1 MASKRQALAGIDIG
15 TSGAK
20 SVLID
25 QDGNLLAWAGQE
37 YPLDAPHP
45 DWAEQ
50 NPRVWLDA
58 AQNTLRKCLQESDL
72 APDQVAAI
80 GLTGQMHSLV
90 CLDES
95 GAPLRPAIIWADRRS
110 RLQVEELTRRFGR
123 QNLAAWTGNPLATGF
138 MLASWAWLCQ
148 EEAQTATRTRWL
160 MLPKDEVRYRM
171 TGQIGSE
178 PSDASSTLL
187 FDPHRRT
194 WSQPV
199 LDQVGLTLDRLPPV
213 HESAEVAGGLL
224 PGFANACGLLS
235 GTPVVYGCSDQT
247 AQALS
252 QGVIQ
257 PGLVSCTIGTGG
269 QVFAP
274 AAEPL
279 HDPDLR
285 LHLFCHALPGMW
297 HLESA
302 ILSAGLALRW
312 LRDQLW
318 PGSNYNELADEAAGV
333 EAAVD
338 GLFFLPYLAGER
350 TPHMDSSV
358 RAAFSGLSLQH
369 TRANMVRAAMEGV
382 VFALKQGLELMLS
395 LGIPLERLVVSGGGT
410 RHPLWLQLQADIFGR
425 PVYPSQAAE
434 ATGRGA
440 ALLAGIGAGI
450 FKDAR
455 EAVDRTVQPGQAP
468 TLPRPEAV
476 EHYAKAYQR
485 FCALYPALKAA
496 GFAGNGSTSKP

>member
-1 MASKRQALAGIDIG
+1 MASRRQALAGIDIG

-37 YPLDAPHP
+37 YPLDAPYP

-50 NPRVWLDA
+50 NPQVWLDA
-58 AQNTLRKCLQESDL
+58 AQNTLRQCLQASRL

-95 GAPLRPAIIWADRRS
+95 GAALRPAIIWADRRS
-110 RLQVEELTRRFGR
+110 RRQVQELTHRFGQ

-148 EEAQTATRTRWL
+148 EEPHTAARTRWL
-160 MLPKDEVRYRM
+160 LLPKDEVRYRM

-187 FDPHRRT
+187 FDPHKRS

-199 LDQVGLTLDRLPPV
+199 LDQVGLSLNRLPAI
-213 HESAEVAGGLL
+213 HESAQVAGGLL
-224 PGFANACGLLS
+224 PGFARACGLLS
-235 GTPVVYGCSDQT
+235 GTPVVYGCSDQA
-247 AQALS
+247 AQAFS

-269 QVFAP
+269 QVLAP
-274 AAEPL
+274 LAEPV

-285 LHLFCHALPGMW
+285 LHLFCHALPGVW
-297 HLESA
+297 HLELA

-312 LRDQLW
+312 LRDQVW
-318 PGSNYNELADEAAGV
+318 PGSQYNELADAAAGV
-333 EAAVD
+333 EAASE

-350 TPHMDSSV
+350 TPHMDFE
-358 RAAFSGLSLQH
+358 RA
-369 TRANMVRAAMEGV
+369 R
-382 VFALKQGLELMLS
+382 
-395 LGIPLERLVVSGGGT
+395 RLCRPEPPAYPGAHGAR
-410 RHPLWLQLQADIFGR
+410 RHG
-425 PVYPSQAAE
+425 
-434 ATGRGA
+434 GRGVCPE
-440 ALLAGIGAGI
+440 AGPGS
-450 FKDAR
+450 DA
-455 EAVDRTVQPGQAP
+455 QPGSAVGTPGSLRRRHAPSFMATAPGGYFWPAGLPITIGRGHRTRGGSAGWHWSRHFQGCPGGSDQYCASRPGADAAQAGSSR
-468 TLPRPEAV
+468 TLR
-476 EHYAKAYQR
+476 
-485 FCALYPALKAA
+485 
-496 GFAGNGSTSKP
+496 

>member
-1 MASKRQALAGIDIG
+1 MTGTRQVLAGIDIG

-25 QDGNLLAWAGQE
+25 QDGKLLAWAGQE
-37 YPLDAPHP
+37 YALDAPHP

-50 NPRVWLDA
+50 NPQVWLDA
-58 AQNTLRKCLQESDL
+58 AQYTLCRCLQESGL
-72 APDQVAAI
+72 APNQVAGI

-95 GAPLRPAIIWADRRS
+95 GAAVRPAIIWADRRS
-110 RLQVEELTRRFGR
+110 RKQVQELTDRFGR

-148 EEAQTATRTRWL
+148 EEPAAAARTRWL
-160 MLPKDEVRYRM
+160 LLPKDEVRYRL

-187 FDPHRRT
+187 FDPHQRT
-194 WSQPV
+194 WSRPV
-199 LDQVGLTLDRLPPV
+199 LEQVGLTLDQLPAV

-224 PGFANACGLLS
+224 PGFARACGLMS
-235 GTPVVYGCSDQT
+235 GTPVVFGCSDQT

-252 QGVIQ
+252 QGVIR

-274 AAEPL
+274 AAEPV

-285 LHLFCHALPGMW
+285 LHLFCHALPGVW

-318 PGSNYNELADEAAGV
+318 PGSNYNDLADAASGV
-333 EAAVD
+333 EAAMD

-358 RAAFSGLSLQH
+358 RAAFAGLSLQH
-369 TRANMVRAAMEGV
+369 TRAHMVRSAMEGV
-382 VFALKQGLELMLS
+382 VFALKQGLDLMLG
-395 LGIPLERLVVSGGGT
+395 LGVPLERLVVSGGGT
-410 RHPLWLQLQADIFGR
+410 RHPLWLQLQADIFGQA
-425 PVYPSQAAE
+425 VYPSQAAE

-450 FKDAR
+450 FSDVQDAV
-455 EAVDRTVQPGQAP
+455 ARTLQPGLAP
-468 TLPRPEAV
+468 TLPRPEMV
-476 EHYAKAYQR
+476 ERYASAYQR
-485 FCALYPALKAA
+485 FCALYPALKKSL
-496 GFAGNGSTSKP
+496 F

>member
-1 MASKRQALAGIDIG
+1 LAGPRQALAGIDIG

-25 QDGNLLAWAGQE
+25 QDGKLLAWAGQE
-37 YPLDAPHP
+37 YSLDAPQP

-50 NPRVWLDA
+50 NPQVWLDA
-58 AQNTLRKCLQESDL
+58 AQNTLRQCLQESGL
-72 APDQVAAI
+72 APNQVAAI

-95 GAPLRPAIIWADRRS
+95 GAVIRPAIIWADRRS
-110 RLQVEELTRRFGR
+110 RRQVQALTTRFGQ

-148 EEAQTATRTRWL
+148 EEPQTAARTRWL
-160 MLPKDEVRYRM
+160 VLPKDEVRYRL
-171 TGQIGSE
+171 TGQLGSE

-187 FDPHRRT
+187 FDPHQRT

-199 LDQVGLTLDRLPPV
+199 LDRVGLRLDQLPGV

-224 PGFANACGLLS
+224 PDFARACGLLS
-235 GTPVVYGCSDQT
+235 GTPVVYGCSDQA

-252 QGVIQ
+252 QGVIR

-274 AAEPL
+274 AGEPV
-279 HDPDLR
+279 HDPHLR
-285 LHLFCHALPGMW
+285 LHLFCHALPGVW

-312 LRDQLW
+312 LRDQVW
-318 PGSNYNELADEAAGV
+318 PGSNYNDLADAASKV
-333 EAAVD
+333 DAAID
-338 GLFFLPYLAGER
+338 ELFFLPYLAGER

-358 RAAFSGLSLQH
+358 RAAFAGLSLQH
-369 TRANMVRAAMEGV
+369 NRAHMVRAAMEGV
-382 VFALKQGLELMLS
+382 VFALKQGLDLMLD
-395 LGIPLERLVVSGGGT
+395 LGVPLERLVVSGGGT
-410 RHPLWLQLQADIFGR
+410 RHPLWLQLQADIFGM

-450 FKDAR
+450 FKDAQD
-455 EAVDRTVQPGQAP
+455 AVTRTVQPGQAA
-468 TLPRPEAV
+468 TLPRPEMV
-476 EHYAKAYQR
+476 ERYAKAFEH
-485 FCALYPALKAA
+485 FCTLYPALKNSLIQA
-496 GFAGNGSTSKP
+496 

>member
-1 MASKRQALAGIDIG
+1 MATTPQVLAGIDIG

-25 QDGNLLAWAGQE
+25 SDGKLLAWAGQE

-45 DWAEQ
+45 EWAEQ
-50 NPRVWLDA
+50 NPQVWLDA
-58 AQNTLRKCLQESDL
+58 AQNTLRQCLQESGL
-72 APDQVAAI
+72 APAQVAAI

-110 RLQVEELTRRFGR
+110 RPQVQALTAQFGR
-123 QNLAAWTGNPLATGF
+123 HNLGAWTGNPLATGF

-148 EEAQTATRTRWL
+148 EEPHTAARTRWL
-160 MLPKDEVRYRM
+160 LLPKDEVRYRM

-187 FDPHRRT
+187 FDPHSRT

-199 LDQVGLTLDRLPPV
+199 LDRVGLSLDRLPAI

-224 PGFANACGLLS
+224 PDFARACGLLS
-235 GTPVVYGCSDQT
+235 GTPVVYGCSDQA
-247 AQALS
+247 AQAFS
-252 QGVIQ
+252 QGVIR

-274 AAEPL
+274 AARPV
-279 HDPDLR
+279 HDPGLR
-285 LHLFCHALPGMW
+285 LHLFCHAMPGVW

-312 LRDQLW
+312 LRDQVW
-318 PGSNYNELADEAAGV
+318 PGSNYNDLADAAAGV
-333 EAAVD
+333 EAAD
-338 GLFFLPYLAGER
+338 EGLFFLPYLAGER

-358 RAAFSGLSLQH
+358 RAAFAGLSLQH
-369 TRANMVRAAMEGV
+369 TRPHMVRAAMEGV
-382 VFALKQGLELMLS
+382 VFALKQGLDLMLD
-395 LGIPLERLVVSGGGT
+395 LGVPLDRLVVSGGGT

-440 ALLAGIGAGI
+440 ALLAGIGVGI
-450 FKDAR
+450 FKDAH
-455 EAVDRTVQPGQAP
+455 EAVARTVKLGLAP
-468 TLPRPEAV
+468 VQPRPEAV
-476 EHYAKAYQR
+476 ERYAAAYPR
-485 FCALYPALKAA
+485 FCALYPGLQAA
-496 GFAGNGSTSKP
+496 GFAALPYKS

>member
-1 MASKRQALAGIDIG
+1 MASMRRHQALAGIDIG

-37 YPLDAPHP
+37 YPLDAPYP
-45 DWAEQ
+45 GWAEQ
-50 NPRVWLDA
+50 NPQAWLDA
-58 AQNTLRKCLQESDL
+58 AQNTLRQCLQASGL

-95 GAPLRPAIIWADRRS
+95 GAPVRPAIIWADRRS
-110 RLQVEELTRRFGR
+110 RRQVQELTNRFGR

-148 EEAQTATRTRWL
+148 EEPQTVARTRWL
-160 MLPKDEVRYRM
+160 LLPKDEVRYRM

-187 FDPHRRT
+187 FDPHRRS

-199 LDQVGLTLDRLPPV
+199 LDQVGLTLDRLPAV
-213 HESAEVAGGLL
+213 HESAEVAGGLV
-224 PGFANACGLLS
+224 PGFARACDLLS
-235 GTPVVYGCSDQT
+235 GTPVVYGCSDQA
-247 AQALS
+247 AQAFS

-269 QVFAP
+269 QLLAP
-274 AAEPL
+274 VAEPV
-279 HDPDLR
+279 HDPELR
-285 LHLFCHALPGMW
+285 LHLFCHALPAVW

-312 LRDQLW
+312 LRDQIW
-318 PGSNYNELADEAAGV
+318 PGSQYTELADAAAGV
-333 EAAVD
+333 EAATE

-358 RAAFSGLSLQH
+358 RAAFAGLSLQH
-369 TRANMVRAAMEGV
+369 TRAHMVRAAMEGV

-395 LGIPLERLVVSGGGT
+395 LGVPLERLVVSGGGT

-450 FKDAR
+450 FKDAQA
-455 EAVDRTVQPGQAP
+455 AVTRTVQPGQAP
-468 TLPRPEAV
+468 TLPRPDMVQRYSEA
-476 EHYAKAYQR
+476 YLR

-496 GFAGNGSTSKP
+496 GFAGA

>member
-1 MASKRQALAGIDIG
+1 MANLRPRQALAGIDIG

-37 YPLDAPHP
+37 YPLDAPYP

-50 NPRVWLDA
+50 NPQTWLDA
-58 AQNTLRKCLQESDL
+58 AQKTLCQCLQTSGL
-72 APDQVAAI
+72 APNQIVAI

-90 CLDES
+90 CLAES
-95 GAPLRPAIIWADRRS
+95 GAPVRPAIIWADRRS
-110 RLQVEELTRRFGR
+110 RRQVQELTNRFGR
-123 QNLAAWTGNPLATGF
+123 QNLADWTGNPLATGF
-138 MLASWAWLCQ
+138 MLASWVWLCQ
-148 EEAQTATRTRWL
+148 EEPQTVARTRWL
-160 MLPKDEVRYRM
+160 LLPKDEMRYCM

-187 FDPHRRT
+187 FDPHKRS

-199 LDQVGLTLDRLPPV
+199 LDQVGLTLERLPTI
-213 HESAEVAGGLL
+213 HESAQVAGGLA
-224 PGFANACGLLS
+224 PGFARACGLLS
-235 GTPVVYGCSDQT
+235 GTPVVYGCSDQA
-247 AQALS
+247 AQAFS

-269 QVFAP
+269 QLLAP
-274 AAEPL
+274 LAEPV

-285 LHLFCHALPGMW
+285 LHLFCHALPGVW

-312 LRDQLW
+312 LRDQVW
-318 PGSNYNELADEAAGV
+318 PGSQYNELADAAAGV
-333 EAAVD
+333 EAATE

-358 RAAFSGLSLQH
+358 RAAFAGLSLQH
-369 TRANMVRAAMEGV
+369 TRAHMVRAAMEGV

-395 LGIPLERLVVSGGGT
+395 LGVPLERLVVSGGGT
-410 RHPLWLQLQADIFGR
+410 RHPLWLQLQADIFGQ
-425 PVYPSQAAE
+425 PVYPSQSAE

-450 FKDAR
+450 FKDAQ
-455 EAVDRTVQPGQAP
+455 EGVTRTVHLGQAP
-468 TLPRPEAV
+468 TLPRPDAV
-476 EHYAKAYQR
+476 EHYAKAYLR

-496 GFAGNGSTSKP
+496 GFAGV